1 MPNMND
7 APREVADAALSHAA
21 ASQAGTAPRK
31 LHPMLI
37 VAAGAVTLASAVG
50 IGVMTGVIPNA
61 HSGSAAKPDVV
72 IASTPPSAA
81 AAGAAMAGAG
91 AGTVSDA
98 ALPEAPLPPPTTLKL
113 IENKT
118 IGQPG
123 EKNRAPVE
131 KSPAPRTKVA
141 TNSTSTQAPTPTYA
155 REIAPTYNPNSSP
168 VIAPDAAPRAPEVI
182 ARAAPSICRNCG
194 TVDSVIP
201 IARAGEGSGAGAVLG
216 GLLGGVLG
224 HQAGKGRGKDVA
236 TVAGAVGG
244 AVIGNQI
251 EKSNGASTSY
261 EVRVRL
267 EDGTFQTVRYDREP
281 DVRSGDRVRIENG
294 RLIRG

>member
-7 APREVADAALSHAA
+7 APREVAGTALSHAA
-21 ASQAGTAPRK
+21 TAPRK

-37 VAAGAVTLASAVG
+37 IAAGAVTLASAVG
-50 IGVMTGVIPNA
+50 IGVMTGVIPSA
-61 HSGSAAKPDVV
+61 HSGGATKSDVV

-91 AGTVSDA
+91 TVSDA
-98 ALPEAPLPPPTTLKL
+98 ALPEAPLPPSTTLKP

-123 EKNRAPVE
+123 EKSRAPVE
-131 KSPAPRTKVA
+131 KSPAARTTVA
-141 TNSTSTQAPTPTYA
+141 TNSPPRQTPTPTYA
-155 REIAPTYNPNSSP
+155 REMAPTYNANASP
-168 VIAPDAAPRAPEVI
+168 VIAPDAAPRAPEVV
-182 ARAAPSICRNCG
+182 ARATPALCRNCG

>member
-7 APREVADAALSHAA
+7 APREVAGTALSHAA
-21 ASQAGTAPRK
+21 TAPRK

-37 VAAGAVTLASAVG
+37 IAAGAVTLASAVG
-50 IGVMTGVIPNA
+50 IGVMTGVIPSA
-61 HSGSAAKPDVV
+61 HSGGATKSDVV

-91 AGTVSDA
+91 TVSDA
-98 ALPEAPLPPPTTLKL
+98 ALPEAPLPPSTTLKP

-123 EKNRAPVE
+123 EKTRAAAE
-131 KSPAPRTKVA
+131 KSPAARTRVV
-141 TNSTSTQAPTPTYA
+141 TNSASTQAPTPTYA
-155 REIAPTYNPNSSP
+155 REIAPTYNASSSP
-168 VIAPDAAPRAPEVI
+168 LIAPDAAPRAPEVV
-182 ARAAPSICRNCG
+182 ARATPALCRNCG

>member
-1 MPNMND
+1 MK
-7 APREVADAALSHAA
+7 S
-21 ASQAGTAPRK
+21 
-31 LHPMLI
+31 
-37 VAAGAVTLASAVG
+37 
-50 IGVMTGVIPNA
+50 
-61 HSGSAAKPDVV
+61 DVV
-72 IASTPPSAA
+72 IASMPPSAA
-81 AAGAAMAGAG
+81 VAGVAMAGAG
-91 AGTVSDA
+91 TLSDA
-98 ALPEAPLPPPTTLKL
+98 ALPETQTPTP
-113 IENKT
+113 
-118 IGQPG
+118 QPQQ
-123 EKNRAPVE
+123 
-131 KSPAPRTKVA
+131 T
-141 TNSTSTQAPTPTYA
+141 PTPTYA
-155 REIAPTYNPNSSP
+155 REIAPTYNANTSP
-168 VIAPDAAPRAPEVI
+168 VIAPDALPRAPELV
-182 ARAAPSICRNCG
+182 ARATPAPCRNCG
-194 TVDSVIP
+194 TVDSVVP

-251 EKSNGASTSY
+251 EKSNSASMSY

>member
-7 APREVADAALSHAA
+7 APREVVGAVASHAT
-21 ASQAGTAPRK
+21 SAPRK

-50 IGVMTGVIPNA
+50 IGVMTGIIPSA
-61 HSGSAAKPDVV
+61 HSGSATKSDVV
-72 IASTPPSAA
+72 IASTPLSAA
-81 AAGAAMAGAG
+81 VVG

-98 ALPEAPLPPPTTLKL
+98 ALPETSLAPATTLKP

-123 EKNRAPVE
+123 EKSRAPVE
-131 KSPAPRTKVA
+131 KSPAARTTVAAQSQPQPRQT
-141 TNSTSTQAPTPTYA
+141 PTPTYA
-155 REIAPTYNPNSSP
+155 REIAPTYNANTSS
-168 VIAPDAAPRAPEVI
+168 VISPDAASRAPEVV
-182 ARAAPSICRNCG
+182 ARATPALCRHCG
-194 TVDSVIP
+194 TVDSVVP

-281 DVRSGDRVRIENG
+281 EVRSGDRVRIENG

>member
-7 APREVADAALSHAA
+7 APREVAGAALSHAA
-21 ASQAGTAPRK
+21 TAPRK
-31 LHPMLI
+31 LHPLLI
-37 VAAGAVTLASAVG
+37 VAAGAVTLFSAVG
-50 IGVMTGVIPNA
+50 IGVMTGIIPNA
-61 HSGSAAKPDVV
+61 HSGSATKSDVV

-81 AAGAAMAGAG
+81 VAGAAMAG

-98 ALPEAPLPPPTTLKL
+98 ALPETSPQQATTLKP
-113 IENKT
+113 IENRT

-131 KSPAPRTKVA
+131 KSPTARTTVA
-141 TNSTSTQAPTPTYA
+141 TQSQPQPRQTPSPTPTYA
-155 REIAPTYNPNSSP
+155 REIAPTYNANTSP
-168 VIAPDAAPRAPEVI
+168 VITPDATPRAPEVI

>member
-7 APREVADAALSHAA
+7 APREVADAV
-21 ASQAGTAPRK
+21 ASYSAIAPRK
-31 LHPMLI
+31 LHPILI

-50 IGVMTGVIPNA
+50 IGVMTGIIPSA
-61 HSGSAAKPDVV
+61 HSGGAMKSDVV
-72 IASTPPSAA
+72 IASMPPSAA
-81 AAGAAMAGAG
+81 VAGVAMAGAG
-91 AGTVSDA
+91 TLSDA
-98 ALPEAPLPPPTTLKL
+98 ALPETQTPTP
-113 IENKT
+113 
-118 IGQPG
+118 QPQQ
-123 EKNRAPVE
+123 
-131 KSPAPRTKVA
+131 T
-141 TNSTSTQAPTPTYA
+141 PTPTYA
-155 REIAPTYNPNSSP
+155 REIAPTYNANTSP
-168 VIAPDAAPRAPEVI
+168 VIAPDALPRAPEVV
-182 ARAAPSICRNCG
+182 ARATPALCRNCG
-194 TVDSVIP
+194 TVDSVVP
-201 IARAGEGSGAGAVLG
+201 IAHAGEGSGAGAVLG

-224 HQAGKGRGKDVA
+224 NQAGKGRGKDVA

-281 DVRSGDRVRIENG
+281 DVRAGDRVRIEND

>member
-7 APREVADAALSHAA
+7 APREVAGAALSHAA
-21 ASQAGTAPRK
+21 TAPRK

-37 VAAGAVTLASAVG
+37 IAAGAVTLASAVG
-50 IGVMTGVIPNA
+50 IGVMTGIIPNA
-61 HSGSAAKPDVV
+61 HSGSATKSDVV

-81 AAGAAMAGAG
+81 VAGAAMAG

-98 ALPEAPLPPPTTLKL
+98 ALPETSPPQTTTLKP
-113 IENKT
+113 IENRT

-131 KSPAPRTKVA
+131 KSPSTRTTVASQSQSQSQSQPRQT
-141 TNSTSTQAPTPTYA
+141 PTPTYA
-155 REIAPTYNPNSSP
+155 REIAPTYNASSNP

-261 EVRVRL
+261 EIRVRL

>member
-7 APREVADAALSHAA
+7 APREVAGAALSHTA
-21 ASQAGTAPRK
+21 TAPRK

-37 VAAGAVTLASAVG
+37 IAAGAVTLASAVG
-50 IGVMTGVIPNA
+50 IGVMTGVIPSA
-61 HSGSAAKPDVV
+61 HSGGATKSDVV

-81 AAGAAMAGAG
+81 AAGAAMAV

-98 ALPEAPLPPPTTLKL
+98 ALPETSPAPATALKP

-123 EKNRAPVE
+123 EKSRAPVE
-131 KSPAPRTKVA
+131 KSPAARTTVA
-141 TNSTSTQAPTPTYA
+141 TNSPPRQTPTPTYA
-155 REIAPTYNPNSSP
+155 REMAPTYNANASP
-168 VIAPDAAPRAPEVI
+168 VIAPDAAPRAPEVV
-182 ARAAPSICRNCG
+182 ARATSALCRNCG

>member
-7 APREVADAALSHAA
+7 APREVAGAALNHAA
-21 ASQAGTAPRK
+21 TGQAGTAPRK

-37 VAAGAVTLASAVG
+37 VAAVAVTLFSAVG

-61 HSGSAAKPDVV
+61 HSGNATKPDVV

-81 AAGAAMAGAG
+81 AGGAALAG

-98 ALPEAPLPPPTTLKL
+98 ALPEAPLPPPTTLKP

-123 EKNRAPVE
+123 EKGRAPQE
-131 KSPAPRTKVA
+131 KFPAPRTSVA
-141 TNSTSTQAPTPTYA
+141 TNSQPRQTPTPTYA
-155 REIAPTYNPNSSP
+155 REIAPTYNANTSP
-168 VIAPDAAPRAPEVI
+168 VITPDAAPRAPEVI

-224 HQAGKGRGKDVA
+224 HQAGQGRGKDVA

-251 EKSNGASTSY
+251 EKSNGVSTSY

-267 EDGTFQTVRYDREP
+267 EDGTFQTVRYDRAP
-281 DVRSGDRVRIENG
+281 DLRSGDRVRVENG

>member
-7 APREVADAALSHAA
+7 APREVAGTALSHAA
-21 ASQAGTAPRK
+21 TAPRK

-37 VAAGAVTLASAVG
+37 IAAGAVTLASAVG
-50 IGVMTGVIPNA
+50 IGVMTGVIPSA
-61 HSGSAAKPDVV
+61 HSGGATKSDVV

-91 AGTVSDA
+91 TVSDA
-98 ALPEAPLPPPTTLKL
+98 ALPETSPAPATALKP

-123 EKNRAPVE
+123 EKSRAPVE
-131 KSPAPRTKVA
+131 KSPAARTTVA
-141 TNSTSTQAPTPTYA
+141 TNSPPRQTPTPTYA
-155 REIAPTYNPNSSP
+155 REMAPTYNANASP
-168 VIAPDAAPRAPEVI
+168 VIAPDAAPRAPEVV
-182 ARAAPSICRNCG
+182 ARATPALCRNCG